1 MSSSQGGRREWRP
14 HEKVP
19 QFDPSKQTV
28 RDYRRHV
35 AVFQLRTAI
44 PIEKQ
49 GPELYAELKG
59 PAWEQ
64 AEELD
69 PTDLFEVGGVTILLD
84 FLAKKFDDTKVME
97 LGDELRKFSQRCA
110 ARAASRCAIMSIAS
124 TTMSAD

>member
-1 MSSSQGGRREWRP
+1 M
-14 HEKVP
+14 
-19 QFDPSKQTV
+19 
-28 RDYRRHV
+28 

-69 PTDLFEVGGVTILLD
+69 PTELFDREGVKTLQD
-84 FLAKKFDDTKVME
+84 FLARKFDDTKVME
-97 LGDELRKFSQRCA
+97 LGDELRKFFTKMRWQPGEQVRDFINRSDNQVG
-110 ARAASRCAIMSIAS
+110 
-124 TTMSAD
+124 